1 MISRIA
7 GHWNA
12 ILLLDEADVFLERR
26 SSHEITRN
34 GLVSIFLRK
43 LEYCEGIMFLTTNRV
58 AEFDEAILTRVHLM
72 LRFDKLDSKSRRSIW
87 NTFLN
92 RANTSKGPADIKPS
106 ELERLIEVKL
116 NGRQVRTLYTLLKV
130 SLTVY

>member
-1 MISRIA
+1 
-7 GHWNA
+7 
-12 ILLLDEADVFLERR
+12 
-26 SSHEITRN
+26 
-34 GLVSIFLRK
+34 
-43 LEYCEGIMFLTTNRV
+43 MFLTTNRV

-72 LRFDKLDSKSRRSIW
+72 LRFDELDSKSRRSIW

>member
-34 GLVSIFLRK
+34 GLISIFLRK
-43 LEYCEGIMFLTTNRV
+43 LEYCEGIMFLTTNRMS
-58 AEFDEAILTRVHLM
+58 EFDEAILTRVHLM
-72 LRFDKLDSKSRRSIW
+72 LRFDELDIKSRRSIW

-92 RANTSKGPADIKPS
+92 RANTPKGPADIKPS
-106 ELERLIEVKL
+106 KLNRLVEVKL
-116 NGRQVRTLYTLLKV
+116 NGRQVCTLYTLLKV
-130 SLTVY
+130 FLTVY